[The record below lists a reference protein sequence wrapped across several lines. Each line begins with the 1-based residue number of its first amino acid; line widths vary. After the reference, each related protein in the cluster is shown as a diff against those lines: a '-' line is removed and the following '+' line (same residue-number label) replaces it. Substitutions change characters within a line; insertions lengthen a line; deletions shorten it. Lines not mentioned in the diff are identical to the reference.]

1 MDRGGIRA
9 LDPSSTLNC
18 GELVPVCVWGGGG
31 GAREEQAAHKK
42 MRFISTDRG
51 DYVSIYN

>member
-31 GAREEQAAHKK
+31 GAGEEQAAHKK